1 MNEILKLTLSD
12 IFTLG
17 GNDSII
23 LTSKKV
29 ILIQDYPRHSL
40 EYSHLREIQGLYLD
54 TIRKTEPKVEAP
66 NHYLE
71 YGKNNT
77 LRLVPIRYKYWLQ
90 SRNFAKYFPT
100 SSKTYMFIK
109 IDGKLVEETDEYRI
123 RDYITKDLEANSV
136 NGDFDYFNFMM
147 QNKQAFDPKFLFM
160 LESRNVQFK
169 QDTKDECF
177 LYYQNCIVKVTADNV
192 ETIQYDEVDE
202 YVWRNQIIQRDYVK
216 SDHKDS
222 EYRNFLYL
230 VSGENMKRYKT
241 LQSVVGYLLHG
252 YKNKANN
259 RAIILNDAI
268 ISENPNGGSGKGL
281 FCTGISHM
289 KKVDSLNG
297 KEVEFKSQFQNQ
309 TVRMD
314 CQVLVFQDV
323 KRNFNF
329 ENLFSVITE
338 GIKIEYKNQPAV
350 QLPVEKSPRIV
361 ITTNYTLGGIGGSH
375 ERRKFEVEF
384 TNFFT
389 EGKTPEDHFGHM
401 LFDDWSDEEW
411 MKFDNY
417 MIKCIQVYLQKGLIK
432 CEFENIKLKK
442 FIRNTCNDF
451 YEWTKNHDFVR
462 FNTEISKIATHD
474 DFIKDFPDGKK
485 WVDITRI
492 GKFIRLYCEYYDLDY
507 SSGRDKYGIGS
518 WFMIRNSKNKAIHS
532 YDPTI
537 VNTDEEQNNE
547 YEYDNEIPF

>member
-1 MNEILKLTLSD
+1 MTDVLKLTLSN

-23 LTSKKV
+23 LNSHQV
-29 ILIQDYPRHSL
+29 ILMQDYPRHSL
-40 EYSHLREIQGLYLD
+40 EYAHLRQISGLYLD
-54 TIRKTEPKVEAP
+54 TIRKKEPKIETP

-71 YGKNNT
+71 YGKNNA
-77 LRLVPIRYKYWLQ
+77 LKLIPIRYKYWLQ

-100 SSKTYMFIK
+100 TSKTYMFIK
-109 IDGKLVEETDEYRI
+109 IDGKLIEETDEYRI
-123 RDYITKDLEANSV
+123 REYVKDDLENNSV

-147 QNKQAFDPKFLFM
+147 KNKEAFDPKFLFM
-160 LESRNVQFK
+160 LESRNVEFK
-169 QDTKDECF
+169 QDTKEECF

-192 ETIQYDEVDE
+192 ETIKYEDVNE

-216 SDHKDS
+216 SDHKNS

-230 VSGENMKRYKT
+230 VSGENMERYKT

-268 ISENPNGGSGKGL
+268 ISDNPNGGSGKGL

-297 KEVEFKSQFQNQ
+297 KEVEFKGQFQNQ
-309 TVRMD
+309 TIRMD

-323 KRNFNF
+323 KKNFNF

-338 GIKIEYKNQPAV
+338 GIKIEYKHQPAV

-361 ITTNYTLGGIGGSH
+361 ITTNYTLGGVGGSH

-384 TNFFT
+384 TNFFN
-389 EGKTPEDHFGHM
+389 EHKSPEDHFGRM
-401 LFDDWSDEEW
+401 LFDNWEKLDWSR
-411 MKFDNY
+411 FDNY
-417 MIKCIQVYLQKGLIK
+417 MIKCIQVYLKNGLIK

-451 YEWTKNHDFVR
+451 YEWTKSHDFVE
-462 FNTEISKIATHD
+462 FNKPIAKKVAFESFISD
-474 DFIKDFPDGKK
+474 YPDGKK
-485 WVDITRI
+485 WLDITRI
-492 GKFIRLYCEYYDLDY
+492 NKFMGAYCEYYGFEY
-507 SSGRDKYGIGS
+507 EANRDKRGIGS
-518 WFMIRNSKNKAIHS
+518 WFMIKDGNFKSDANSDLEIDYN
-532 YDPTI
+532 I
-537 VNTDEEQNNE
+537 VNNNP
-547 YEYDNEIPF
+547 PF

>member
-1 MNEILKLTLSD
+1 
-12 IFTLG
+12 
-17 GNDSII
+17 
-23 LTSKKV
+23 
-29 ILIQDYPRHSL
+29 
-40 EYSHLREIQGLYLD
+40 
-54 TIRKTEPKVEAP
+54 
-66 NHYLE
+66 
-71 YGKNNT
+71 
-77 LRLVPIRYKYWLQ
+77 
-90 SRNFAKYFPT
+90 
-100 SSKTYMFIK
+100 
-109 IDGKLVEETDEYRI
+109 
-123 RDYITKDLEANSV
+123 
-136 NGDFDYFNFMM
+136 
-147 QNKQAFDPKFLFM
+147 
-160 LESRNVQFK
+160 
-169 QDTKDECF
+169 
-177 LYYQNCIVKVTADNV
+177 
-192 ETIQYDEVDE
+192 
-202 YVWRNQIIQRDYVK
+202 
-216 SDHKDS
+216 
-222 EYRNFLYL
+222 
-230 VSGENMKRYKT
+230 
-241 LQSVVGYLLHG
+241 LHG

-384 TNFFT
+384 TNFFN